1 VHLPSH
7 KRNNHQNYFYIGK
20 SDDYYLLI
28 SIKNFLNFSV
38 KVKKKKSRK
47 TSFYYLESY
56 KKETLKNIIN
66 HCISYPLLGEKYKSF
81 DNFIK
86 YINKQ

>member
-1 VHLPSH
+1 MHLPSNKIKNH
-7 KRNNHQNYFYIGK
+7 KNSFYIGK
-20 SDDYYLLI
+20 FDDYYLLI

-38 KVKKKKSRK
+38 KVKKKNSRK
-47 TSFYYLESY
+47 TFYYLESY

-66 HCISYPLLGEKYKSF
+66 HCISYPLLGEKYKSL